1 MRIRFFWEALLVKIW
16 WLQAW
21 KHFSGPEVKHPP
33 KNLPIPVTAARVVLV
48 RLAGSTQ
55 VAIRSFIW
63 RGKVTPWK
71 VTFFESPCW
80 VDQDVSPRQGKR
92 QSQERHWKPYGN
104 SPNRACLYI
113 ASLLFAA
120 QFYEMPGHRH
130 RINRVINVQVNT
142 LFTET
147 FPTMVN
153 LELPNFHKWSRLI
166 VARDTFTMIPPVYF
180 ELFAKF
186 SQMCQVDCC
195 WRLGCPKKTFFWNFS
210 LNYWKTYPENTPLY
224 HFYAKKA
231 LFKSPNFAT

>member
-1 MRIRFFWEALLVKIW
+1 MIPAVKY
-16 WLQAW
+16 
-21 KHFSGPEVKHPP
+21 KVSTSNSG
-33 KNLPIPVTAARVVLV
+33 
-48 RLAGSTQ
+48 
-55 VAIRSFIW
+55 
-63 RGKVTPWK
+63 
-71 VTFFESPCW
+71 
-80 VDQDVSPRQGKR
+80 VSPR

-166 VARDTFTMIPPVYF
+166 VARDTFTTIPPVYF
-180 ELFAKF
+180 ALFAKF

-195 WRLGCPKKTFFWNFS
+195 WRLGCPKKTFFLKF
-210 LNYWKTYPENTPLY
+210 
-224 HFYAKKA
+224 
-231 LFKSPNFAT
+231 LFKLLKNIP

>member
-1 MRIRFFWEALLVKIW
+1 MNFWKSSKRPLTPPPPSFSENHVADFLNSCTALKTIHVVYFWKALGTRVSKIMIPAVKY
-16 WLQAW
+16 
-21 KHFSGPEVKHPP
+21 
-33 KNLPIPVTAARVVLV
+33 
-48 RLAGSTQ
+48 
-55 VAIRSFIW
+55 
-63 RGKVTPWK
+63 K

-180 ELFAKF
+180 ALFAKF

-195 WRLGCPKKTFFWNFS
+195 WRLGCPKKTFF
-210 LNYWKTYPENTPLY
+210 
-224 HFYAKKA
+224 
-231 LFKSPNFAT
+231 

>member
-1 MRIRFFWEALLVKIW
+1 MIPAVKY
-16 WLQAW
+16 
-21 KHFSGPEVKHPP
+21 
-33 KNLPIPVTAARVVLV
+33 
-48 RLAGSTQ
+48 
-55 VAIRSFIW
+55 
-63 RGKVTPWK
+63 K

-113 ASLLFAA
+113 ASLLFTA

-166 VARDTFTMIPPVYF
+166 VARDTFTTIPPVYF
-180 ELFAKF
+180 ALFAKF

-195 WRLGCPKKTFFWNFS
+195 WRLGCPKKTFFLKFLFKLLKNIPWKYPFVSFLCQKSPVQKSKFCNINFWIGNDPPPLRNFS
-210 LNYWKTYPENTPLY
+210 ENSSVLVRTGFP
-224 HFYAKKA
+224 
-231 LFKSPNFAT
+231 KSWSWLHCQSENILLAGPNILPIYLTVLA

>member
-1 MRIRFFWEALLVKIW
+1 MIPAVKY
-16 WLQAW
+16 
-21 KHFSGPEVKHPP
+21 KVSTSNSG
-33 KNLPIPVTAARVVLV
+33 
-48 RLAGSTQ
+48 
-55 VAIRSFIW
+55 
-63 RGKVTPWK
+63 
-71 VTFFESPCW
+71 
-80 VDQDVSPRQGKR
+80 VSPR

-166 VARDTFTMIPPVYF
+166 VARDSCEKSIGARGSKSKRSC
-180 ELFAKF
+180 ERK
-186 SQMCQVDCC
+186 S
-195 WRLGCPKKTFFWNFS
+195 
-210 LNYWKTYPENTPLY
+210 ENQQGGGE
-224 HFYAKKA
+224 
-231 LFKSPNFAT
+231 S

>member
-1 MRIRFFWEALLVKIW
+1 MVSTWYMKCIFGTSNLGLGKHVRTKTDEFLEKFQTAFDPPPSFSENHVADFLNSCTALKTIHVVYFWKALGTRVSKIMIPAVKY
-16 WLQAW
+16 
-21 KHFSGPEVKHPP
+21 KVSTSNSG
-33 KNLPIPVTAARVVLV
+33 
-48 RLAGSTQ
+48 
-55 VAIRSFIW
+55 
-63 RGKVTPWK
+63 
-71 VTFFESPCW
+71 
-80 VDQDVSPRQGKR
+80 VSPR

-166 VARDTFTMIPPVYF
+166 VARDTFTTIPPVYF
-180 ELFAKF
+180 GLFAKF

-195 WRLGCPKKTFFWNFS
+195 WVLGCPRKTFFEIS
-210 LNYWKTYPENTPLY
+210 L
-224 HFYAKKA
+224 
-231 LFKSPNFAT
+231 

>member
-1 MRIRFFWEALLVKIW
+1 MIPAVKY
-16 WLQAW
+16 
-21 KHFSGPEVKHPP
+21 KVSTSNSG
-33 KNLPIPVTAARVVLV
+33 
-48 RLAGSTQ
+48 
-55 VAIRSFIW
+55 
-63 RGKVTPWK
+63 
-71 VTFFESPCW
+71 
-80 VDQDVSPRQGKR
+80 VSPR

-180 ELFAKF
+180 ALFAKF

-195 WRLGCPKKTFFWNFS
+195 WRLGCPRKLFFSGNGGPRESRQSSGPGWS
-210 LNYWKTYPENTPLY
+210 SSCCGGGEDDCQRAEGGPV
-224 HFYAKKA
+224 HQ
-231 LFKSPNFAT
+231 